1 MNNEELAAIRSV
13 FREEMGTV
21 STVLREEI
29 ATVNTTLRAEIA
41 TVNTTLREEIATV
54 RQELG
59 SLEQR
64 INVRFDAV
72 EHRLDNVEHRLDNVE
87 HRLDL
92 HGHQLEF
99 MREHLIQV
107 ASGQREL
114 RSDFQLMQKNFA
126 DMQEEQHKVIIVLDE
141 VVTKVAE
148 VRDLQFTLEAKF
160 NDFQGMSRRDMQN
173 LERRMTAH
181 ENTPLDRAHPR
192 SFPPL

>member
-1 MNNEELAAIRSV
+1 MNNEELAAIRSI
-13 FREEMGTV
+13 FREEIGTI

-41 TVNTTLREEIATV
+41 TVNTTLRAEIATV
-54 RQELG
+54 RQEME

-64 INVRFDAV
+64 INTRFDA
-72 EHRLDNVEHRLDNVE
+72 VE

-114 RSDFQLMQKNFA
+114 RSDFQIMQKNFA
-126 DMQEEQHKVIIVLDE
+126 DMQEEQHQIIIVLDE

-160 NDFQGMSRRDMQN
+160 NDFQGVSKRDIQN

-181 ENTPLDRAHPR
+181 ENTPIDRAHPR